1 MQYLER
7 KDVEAGY
14 YLIREGDAF
23 TSLYFIGDGQVTTER
38 SYTDGRKVRLRTMG
52 AGTVVGEV
60 GMYLGSKA
68 SASVVTDCPST
79 IYSLSSGKLSQME
92 ETDPAIAAAFHKFM
106 AQLLSERLVSTTDT
120 LQSALE

>member
-1 MQYLER
+1 M
-7 KDVEAGY
+7 
-14 YLIREGDAF
+14 
-23 TSLYFIGDGQVTTER
+23 TTER
-38 SYTDGRKVRLRTMG
+38 AYPDGRKIRLRTMG

-79 IYSLSSGKLSQME
+79 VYSLSSDKLSQME

-106 AQLLSERLVSTTDT
+106 AQLLSERLVSITDT